1 MKLAAL
7 SCCVVAVA
15 GPAAGADP
23 AEFFEM
29 KVRPVL
35 AKNCYT
41 CHTESKMGGL
51 RLDSA
56 DAVKQGGKSGPPI
69 VAGKPDES
77 LLIQAIRQTHERLK
91 MPPNGKLKDQEI
103 ADIAEWV
110 KQGAIWPVSSTTQ
123 SKPSGPDYV
132 ITPEQRA
139 FWSFQPVLKPT
150 PPAVKDKAWTRNPID
165 NFILARLEAQGLKPA
180 RTADKRILIRRAT
193 LDLIGLPPSPEEVD
207 AFLADKSTD
216 AFAKVVDRL
225 LASPRYGERWGRYWL
240 DVARYSDDKLSSTA
254 EEAYPN
260 AFRYRDWVIQAFNQ
274 DLLYDTFV
282 KAQIAGDS
290 MPSDDP
296 LRYRPGLGY
305 YSLSPEMQDERVDA
319 TTRGFLGLTVACAQ
333 CHNHKFDPIPT
344 KDYYSLQGIFTNT
357 QLDQFPLAP
366 KEVVDAWDAQKKA
379 LDKLE
384 TKLKDYVS
392 QQTVALGDILESQAA
407 RYMLATRKLAP
418 ADGLD
423 AETLERWTR
432 YLATPQ
438 RKHPYLKTWQDLVAR
453 NASGREFEAAAH
465 EFQKRIEEVSEEK
478 KLVDQRNLI
487 KLGLN
492 PTRNQQSQ
500 ADLDSLPIEKFSL
513 YRDIF
518 DRSQSDAGGFTR
530 PPDGVLYYGDGKIDR
545 FLSGEWKQRLES
557 LRAEAADARKALP
570 PQYPFLQ
577 IVKDRPNP
585 SDIRVAI
592 RGDVNNRG
600 DVAPRHF
607 VSILCQG
614 DPKPFTKGSGRMEL
628 AEAIVDP
635 KNPLTARVMVNRIW
649 LHHFGQGIV
658 DTPSN
663 YGQMGGRPSHPELLD
678 YLAARFVENKWSIK
692 AMHREMMLSAVYAL
706 SSEKLAAN
714 EAVDP
719 DDRLYWR
726 APWQRLDAETLRDS
740 LLFVSGNLDP
750 TAGGPPVRFGDQN
763 HRRAVYGFISRY
775 RPDATMAL
783 FDFPAPNN
791 TVEQRIVTNVPLQRL
806 FLMNSSFVEQQAGSL
821 AQRLDGDDSQKIAEA
836 YRILYGRLPTG
847 EEKDLGLSFV
857 RKSSWKEYARVLLNA
872 NEFMWVN

>member
-1 MKLAAL
+1 
-7 SCCVVAVA
+7 
-15 GPAAGADP
+15 
-23 AEFFEM
+23 
-29 KVRPVL
+29 
-35 AKNCYT
+35 
-41 CHTESKMGGL
+41 MGGL

-56 DAVKQGGKSGPPI
+56 DSVKQGGKSGPPI
-69 VAGKPDES
+69 VPGKPDES

-91 MPPNGKLKDQEI
+91 MPPGGKLKDEEI
-103 ADIAEWV
+103 ANIAEWV
-110 KQGAIWPVSSTTQ
+110 KEGAVWPANTATSP
-123 SKPSGPDYV
+123 KPTGADYV
-132 ITPEQRA
+132 ITAEQRA
-139 FWSFQPVLKPT
+139 FWSFQPVRKPE
-150 PPAVKDKAWTRNPID
+150 PPAVKDKAWARSPID
-165 NFILARLEAQGLKPA
+165 HFILAKLESERLKPA
-180 RTADKRILIRRAT
+180 RPADRRILIRRAT
-193 LDLIGLPPSPEEVD
+193 LDLTGLPPTPEDVD
-207 AFLADKSTD
+207 AFVADKSPD

-254 EEAYPN
+254 EDAYPN
-260 AFRYRDWVIQAFNQ
+260 AFRYRDWVIQAFNK
-274 DLLYDTFV
+274 DMPYDTFV
-282 KAQIAGDS
+282 KAQIAGDFL
-290 MPSDDP
+290 PSEDP
-296 LRYRPGLGY
+296 LQYRPALGF

-344 KDYYSLQGIFTNT
+344 KDYYSLQGVFTNT
-357 QLDQFPLAP
+357 QLDQLPLAT
-366 KEVVDAWDAQKKA
+366 KDVVDAWDAQKKA

-384 TKLKDYVS
+384 TKLKDYIS
-392 QQTVALGDILESQAA
+392 QQTVALGDILASQAS

-423 AETLERWTR
+423 AETLERWTK
-432 YLATPQ
+432 YLVTLS
-438 RKHPYLKTWQDLVAR
+438 RKHQYLKPWQDLVAR
-453 NASGREFEAAAH
+453 NASPAEFETAAR
-465 EFQKRIEEVSEEK
+465 EFQKSIEEVSEEK
-478 KLVDQRNLI
+478 KQVDQRNLI

-518 DRSQSDAGGFTR
+518 DRSQSDSGGFTR

-545 FLSGEWKQRLES
+545 FLSGEWKQRLEA
-557 LRAEAADARKALP
+557 LRAEVAEAKKALS

-577 IVKDRPNP
+577 IVKDRANP
-585 SDIRVAI
+585 SDIRIAI
-592 RGDVNNRG
+592 RGDANNRG
-600 DVAPRHF
+600 DVAPRRF
-607 VSILCQG
+607 LSILCEG
-614 DPKPFTKGSGRMEL
+614 DPKSFTKGSGRQEL
-628 AEAIVDP
+628 AEAIADP

-663 YGQMGGRPSHPELLD
+663 YGQMGGRPTHPGLLD

-692 AMHREMMLSAVYAL
+692 AMHREIMLSSVYAL
-706 SSEKLAAN
+706 SSEKIAAN
-714 EAVDP
+714 ETADP
-719 DDRLYWR
+719 DNHLCWR

-740 LLFVSGNLDP
+740 LLFVSGNLDQ
-750 TAGGPPVRFGDQN
+750 TVGGPPVRFGDKN

-783 FDFPAPNN
+783 FDFPTPNN

-806 FLMNSSFVEQQAGSL
+806 FLMNSSFVEEQAVAL
-821 AQRLDGDDSQKIAEA
+821 AQRLSGDDAHKIAEA
-836 YRILYGRLPTG
+836 YRILYGRVPTG
-847 EEKDLGLSFV
+847 EEKDLGLSFL
-857 RKSSWKEYARVLLNA
+857 RKSNWKEYARVLLNA

>member
-1 MKLAAL
+1 MKRVALCCGIAL
-7 SCCVVAVA
+7 STGLAI
-15 GPAAGADP
+15 AADS

-35 AKNCYT
+35 AKNCYG
-41 CHTESKMGGL
+41 CHTDSMMGGL

-56 DAVKQGGKSGPPI
+56 NSVKRGGKSGPPI

-110 KQGAIWPVSSTTQ
+110 RAGAVWPEGAAASSP
-123 SKPSGPDYV
+123 KPASPDYV
-132 ITPEQRA
+132 ITAEQRA
-139 FWSFQPVLKPT
+139 FWSFQPVRKPIV
-150 PPAVKDKAWTRNPID
+150 PAVKDKAWPRSPID
-165 NFILARLEAQGLKPA
+165 SFVLAKLEAQGLKPA
-180 RTADKRILIRRAT
+180 GMTDKRILIRRAT
-193 LDLIGLPPSPEEVD
+193 LDLTGLPPTPEEID
-207 AFLADKSTD
+207 SFLADKSPD

-254 EEAYPN
+254 EDAYPN
-260 AFRYRDWVIQAFNQ
+260 AFRYRDWVIQAFNH
-274 DLLYDTFV
+274 DMPYDTFV
-282 KAQIAGDS
+282 KAQIAGDFL
-290 MPSDDP
+290 PSSDP
-296 LRYRPGLGY
+296 LQYRPGLGFY
-305 YSLSPEMQDERVDA
+305 ALSPEMQDERVDA

-344 KDYYSLQGIFTNT
+344 KDYYSLQGVFTST
-357 QLDQFPLAP
+357 QLDQLPLAP

-384 TKLKDYVS
+384 AKLKDFIS
-392 QQTVALGDILESQAA
+392 QQTVALGDMLAGQAS
-407 RYMLATRKLAP
+407 RYMLASRKLAP
-418 ADGLD
+418 DDGLD
-423 AETLERWTR
+423 PETLERWTK

-438 RKHPYLKTWQDLVAR
+438 RKHQYLKPWQELAAR
-453 NASGREFEAAAH
+453 NASPAEFETAAREFQA
-465 EFQKRIEEVSEEK
+465 RIEEVSEEK

-492 PTRNQQSQ
+492 PSRNQQSQ
-500 ADLDSLPIEKFSL
+500 ADLDSLPIDKFSL

-518 DRSQSDAGGFTR
+518 DRSQSDSGGFTR

-545 FLSGEWKQRLES
+545 FLSGEWKRRLEA
-557 LRAEAADARKALP
+557 LRAEVAEGKKALP

-577 IVKDRPNP
+577 IVKDRANP
-585 SDIRVAI
+585 SDIRIAI
-592 RGDVNNRG
+592 RGDANNRG
-600 DVAPRHF
+600 DVAPRRF
-607 VSILCQG
+607 VSILCEG
-614 DPKPFTKGSGRMEL
+614 EPKPFTKGSGRLEL
-628 AEAIVDP
+628 AEAIADP

-692 AMHREMMLSAVYAL
+692 AMHREIMLSSVYAL
-706 SSEKLAAN
+706 SSEKIEAN

-719 DDRLYWR
+719 DNRLYWR
-726 APWQRLDAETLRDS
+726 APWRRLDAETLRDA
-740 LLFVSGNLDP
+740 LLFVSGNLDQTEGARRCGLAIRITGAQFTVLSAATARIPRWHCSIFRRPITPWSKESSP
-750 TAGGPPVRFGDQN
+750 TFRCS
-763 HRRAVYGFISRY
+763 VYS
-775 RPDATMAL
+775 
-783 FDFPAPNN
+783 
-791 TVEQRIVTNVPLQRL
+791 
-806 FLMNSSFVEQQAGSL
+806 
-821 AQRLDGDDSQKIAEA
+821 
-836 YRILYGRLPTG
+836 
-847 EEKDLGLSFV
+847 
-857 RKSSWKEYARVLLNA
+857 
-872 NEFMWVN
+872 